1 MTPCLRARLALGIYL
16 GLPVHVVLGPAL
28 VRLVPVR
35 VIRGLDGRCRR
46 GGRRP
51 CEVLVERDVLRRILL
66 LFPIRVGFRRGRRI
80 EQVTVQRARGC
91 GFRRLGRLRF
101 GHRRGDG
108 PAGFLPDRFRAGRFR
123 RGCGGSGVPVIGAGG
138 LAGGPGELVLPVAG
152 DDHDQVGRV
161 EQGDGRDAHDRGRT
175 PRGEHAAGV
184 EPCVQRVAR
193 HAEQRE
199 QHESGPW
206 VPASADVAFAESP
219 CRPCAQEDRAVH
231 AQGASP

>member
-1 MTPCLRARLALGIYL
+1 MDQAHAD
-16 GLPVHVVLGPAL
+16 HVD
-28 VRLVPVR
+28 
-35 VIRGLDGRCRR
+35 RGLRGPCGCRGRGRH
-46 GGRRP
+46 GGP
-51 CEVLVERDVLRRILL
+51 CEVLVERDILRIP
-66 LFPIRVGFRRGRRI
+66 FPFPALVGFRRCRRV
-80 EQVTVQRARGC
+80 EQVAVQRVGGR
-91 GFRRLGRLRF
+91 GFRGLARLRS
-101 GHRRGDG
+101 GRRRGDG
-108 PAGFLPDRFRAGRFR
+108 PRVFRPDRFRAGRFR

-138 LAGGPGELVLPVAG
+138 LAGGPGEFVLAVAG

-193 HAEQRE
+193 HAEQAE
-199 QHESGPW
+199 QHESGPR

-219 CRPCAQEDRAVH
+219 CRPRAQEDRAVH